1 MVQFRRLLH
10 REPLSAMSF
19 RFRKTARLGPLGFN
33 FAKSGLSSISVG
45 GRGTSFNIPV
55 ARPGRART
63 TVDLPGTGLSW
74 SVGAPAGEA
83 AGLPNSRR
91 LRPGQLE
98 AFRSSVLGVLQ
109 SEVFG
114 PGTPGQRLWETG
126 TVSRLL
132 ADGAIGAR
140 VAGQLAL
147 IETPEAMA
155 DYITRAR
162 SQDDTKRRAHRCIEA
177 AAAASRLTT
186 GRSWP
191 G

>member
-1 MVQFRRLLH
+1 MHCAPTFTELV
-10 REPLSAMSF
+10 SF
-19 RFRKTARLGPLGFN
+19 RFRKSARLGPLRFN

-45 GRGTSFNIPV
+45 GRGASFNIPV

-63 TVDLPGTGLSW
+63 TVGVPGTGLSW
-74 SVGAPAGEA
+74 SVEATAGAA

-98 AFRSSVLGVLQ
+98 AFRSSVLGVLH

-114 PGTPGQRLWETG
+114 PGTPGQRLWEEG

-132 ADGAIGAR
+132 SDAALGGC
-140 VAGQLAL
+140 VAGLLAL
-147 IETPEAMA
+147 IETPEAMVN
-155 DYITRAR
+155 YIGRAR

-177 AAAASRLTT
+177 VQQATRLAD
-186 GRSWP
+186 GRGWQA
-191 G
+191 